1 MPAAISPTPRQ
12 PDSHARK
19 ATSAGSKPAV
29 RKSGERSRV
38 APLSG
43 HPRFELASRT
53 PLPSAPLQQLTP
65 SAATSSARRD
75 GLGILGA
82 YQSVQG
88 IGMIRSMAQGLRELV
103 GRVMIDPEF
112 LAELQRA
119 PEPLLAQYELTDAE
133 RTTVRQALVRL
144 AATPPS
150 ERRHEL
156 RNILIRRV
164 AT

>member
-19 ATSAGSKPAV
+19 ATSAGLDP
-29 RKSGERSRV
+29 
-38 APLSG
+38 
-43 HPRFELASRT
+43 ASRT
-53 PLPSAPLQQLTP
+53 PLPSTPLQQLNP

-82 YQSVQG
+82 YQTVQG

-119 PEPLLAQYELTDAE
+119 PEPLLAQYELSDAE
-133 RTTVRQALVRL
+133 RAIVEQALARL
-144 AATPPS
+144 ARTPAS
-150 ERRHEL
+150 ERRRQF
-156 RNILIRRV
+156 RNTLISRV